1 MMLKQFMNKNITLVS
16 MIIFILMFILLI
28 VTKPEI
34 VFTKSGKPR
43 DFGLGYKNKTILPI
57 WLFVIILSI
66 LSYLVVL
73 FYIRFNKI
81 LF

>member
-1 MMLKQFMNKNITLVS
+1 MIRQFINKNITLVS
-16 MIIFILMFILLI
+16 IIFFIIMFILLI
-28 VTKPEI
+28 VIKPEI
-34 VFTKSGKPR
+34 VFTKTGKPR

-66 LSYLVVL
+66 ISYLVVL
-73 FYIRFNKI
+73 FYIQFNKI